1 MDSEEKLSDEVTP
14 AGAGDEV
21 TPAGA
26 GDDGDDPDDAA
37 GSGSGND
44 ILEVTNNKYV
54 LLESIANN
62 SFPFLTRS
70 GREADAENKLM
81 NTLLNTKF
89 TFESKESIYK
99 DHRTNLKEKIKSE
112 EKAAAQEV
120 KVAEEA
126 VKAKELEATRAQ
138 EAADAKA
145 QAADAKAQEVKVA
158 EDAVKAKE
166 LEATR
171 AQEAADAK
179 AQAADAK
186 AQEVKV
192 DTNSARAEGMRE
204 GVSLAEVA
212 AREAMNDNKE
222 SIINATDP
230 RAWGKFQNALIK
242 AIKAINDVAPAPVDV
257 VPAAANVGRRPMKS
271 SKVAASDKTKV
282 AAGAAAGAAAAP
294 AAGAAAGAAAAPAA
308 GREAQEGGGR
318 RDTNDPERSLDEL
331 GIRGGGSKKNVS
343 KKRRNTKK

>member
-120 KVAEEA
+120 KVAEE
-126 VKAKELEATRAQ
+126 
-138 EAADAKA
+138 
-145 QAADAKAQEVKVA
+145 
-158 EDAVKAKE
+158 AVKAKE

>member
-145 QAADAKAQEVKVA
+145 QAADAKAQEVKV
-158 EDAVKAKE
+158 
-166 LEATR
+166 
-171 AQEAADAK
+171 
-179 AQAADAK
+179 
-186 AQEVKV
+186 

-294 AAGAAAGAAAAPAA
+294 AAG
-308 GREAQEGGGR
+308 REAQEGGGR